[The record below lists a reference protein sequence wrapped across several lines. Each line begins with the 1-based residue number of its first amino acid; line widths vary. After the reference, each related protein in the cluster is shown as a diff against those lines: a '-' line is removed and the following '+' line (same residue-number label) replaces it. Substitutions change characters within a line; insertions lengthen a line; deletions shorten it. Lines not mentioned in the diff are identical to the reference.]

1 MEEKLTDEEVY
12 HVAHLARIEI
22 DDNELENYK
31 IKLKQILN
39 DIEKM
44 NELEV
49 DNEDILI
56 APIDKEV
63 TLRDDVKGKMLDP
76 KEALKNT
83 PNKSGDFIKVP
94 VMIHD

>member
-1 MEEKLTDEEVY
+1 MKEKLTDEEVY

-22 DDNELENYK
+22 DDDELENYK
-31 IKLKQILN
+31 IKLKQILHE
-39 DIEKM
+39 IEKM

-56 APIDKEV
+56 AQINKEV
-63 TLRDDVKGKMLDP
+63 TLRDDVKGEMLDP